1 MGAFECDSIGSNK
14 ISLAQIGIF
23 FQKTINIK
31 EIHNSEKSD
40 SIRYNLIEEYNQLKI
55 KSRNKEFFYYSS
67 ECKIISDFIPF
78 EQEKEI
84 FIKWV
89 KILYDINNTKEFN
102 ITQTR
107 KIDSDEFFKKNLEKA
122 FLNNKKYFLKLVTK
136 GVPLNLR
143 QFIWTIIIDKDE
155 QDILNV
161 SNIEKEKIYFE
172 TLLSLNKVTKDIE
185 QIEKDVNRTFIGE
198 ENTKENITI
207 LKKILIALNNL
218 NEKIGYCQGINFIIA
233 LILKITKFNMIKT
246 FHLAR
251 LILRRIKGY
260 FTKDFPLL
268 KYNLKKF
275 DKGFKQLF
283 PKLFDHFK
291 NNDIV
296 NEIYVGKWIQ
306 TLFTVNLNFDN
317 ACHIWDALLV
327 YGMDFII
334 PISLSILYFIKD
346 NLLNLNDSTDIVKL
360 LQNTL
365 YTEDENLIQS
375 IYRED
380 INLRKYVIPVRD
392 IISNAKKIRN
402 QLNLGPHDG
411 NEYSQRNKID
421 IRESLILRNSTT
433 SNGSCNFEKKME
445 QIKTQK
451 LNEKDFI
458 ISQEDKSTNTK
469 MIDKIRVNKFYT
481 TYHKKY
487 IKDRT
492 MININNKNRIIN
504 NNKINKRERHFSFE
518 FNDNIIKNNLFNK
531 NNFEY
536 NINVENY
543 NYNYANKKQKINNI
557 YNNIYRTYT
566 DNQNSKNVY
575 IRNNKFI
582 NNNLTSMYSPNNII
596 SFQNINQLC
605 NNFLYEHNPKNI
617 NNQYNLINNNI
628 RNNIGSNQNIF
639 NNELNYNNNN
649 PIINININYNPIYYN
664 INNIINKSNSN
675 QNILRKNIKTPEV
688 NRIKLREKIYNK
700 MNKKRNNNLDIDYF
714 SNGINE
720 FSQGEKYKNEIRNF
734 NNIKIIM

>member
-1 MGAFECDSIGSNK
+1 MGAFECDSIGSHK
-14 ISLAQIGIF
+14 ISLDQMGIF
-23 FQKTINIK
+23 FKKTIDIK
-31 EIHNSEKSD
+31 EIPNNEKSD
-40 SIRYNLIEEYNQLKI
+40 SIRYNLIEEYQQLKI
-55 KSRNKEFFYYSS
+55 KSRNTEFFYYSKDN
-67 ECKIISDFIPF
+67 KIISDFIPF

-89 KILYDINNTKEFN
+89 KILYDINNIKEFS

-107 KIDSDEFFKKNLEKA
+107 KIDNDKYFHKNLEKA
-122 FLNNKKYFLKLVTK
+122 FATNKKYFLKLVTK
-136 GVPLNLR
+136 GVPFNLR

-155 QDILNV
+155 KDILNV

-185 QIEKDVNRTFIGE
+185 QIEKDINRTFIGE

-233 LILKITKFNMIKT
+233 LILKITKFNMIKA
-246 FHLAR
+246 FHLSR
-251 LILRRIKGY
+251 LILKRIKGY
-260 FTKDFPLL
+260 FSKDFPLL

-306 TLFTVNLNFDN
+306 TLFTVNLNFEN

-334 PISLSILYFIKD
+334 PISLSILYFVKD
-346 NLLNLNDSTDIVKL
+346 NLLSLNDSTDIIKL

-365 YTEDENLIQS
+365 YTDEKNLIKN

-380 INLRKYVIPVRD
+380 INLKKFIIPVRE
-392 IISNAKKIRN
+392 IISTAKKIRN

-421 IRESLILRNSTT
+421 LRESLLLRSSTT
-433 SNGSCNFEKKME
+433 SNGTCNFEKKME

-451 LNEKDFI
+451 LLNQKDFI
-458 ISQEDKSTNTK
+458 IPQEDKSTNTTK
-469 MIDKIRVNKFYT
+469 IDKTRVNKFYT
-481 TYHKKY
+481 TYHKKC
-487 IKDRT
+487 IKDKT
-492 MININNKNRIIN
+492 MINSNNNKNRITNN
-504 NNKINKRERHFSFE
+504 NNKIYKKERSFSLE
-518 FNDNIIKNNLFNK
+518 FNDNFIKNNLYNN
-531 NNFEY
+531 NNFY
-536 NINVENY
+536 FNNTNVENY
-543 NYNYANKKQKINNI
+543 NNTNRKQKINNI

-566 DNQNSKNVY
+566 DNQNSKNDY

-582 NNNLTSMYSPNNII
+582 SNNI
-596 SFQNINQLC
+596 
-605 NNFLYEHNPKNI
+605 Y
-617 NNQYNLINNNI
+617 
-628 RNNIGSNQNIF
+628 
-639 NNELNYNNNN
+639 
-649 PIINININYNPIYYN
+649 
-664 INNIINKSNSN
+664 
-675 QNILRKNIKTPEV
+675 
-688 NRIKLREKIYNK
+688 
-700 MNKKRNNNLDIDYF
+700 
-714 SNGINE
+714 
-720 FSQGEKYKNEIRNF
+720 
-734 NNIKIIM
+734 

>member
-1 MGAFECDSIGSNK
+1 MGAFECDSIGNNK

-23 FQKTINIK
+23 FQKTLNIK

-78 EQEKEI
+78 EKEKEI

-251 LILRRIKGY
+251 LILKRIKGY

-365 YTEDENLIQS
+365 HTEDENLIQS

-536 NINVENY
+536 NSNVE

-557 YNNIYRTYT
+557 NNNIYRTYT

-582 NNNLTSMYSPNNII
+582 NNNLASIYSPNNII

-664 INNIINKSNSN
+664 IINNINSN

>member
-78 EQEKEI
+78 EKEKEI

-380 INLRKYVIPVRD
+380 INIRKYVIPVRD

-458 ISQEDKSTNTK
+458 ISQEDKFTNTK
-469 MIDKIRVNKFYT
+469 MIDKIRINKFYT

-492 MININNKNRIIN
+492 MININNKNRIINN

-557 YNNIYRTYT
+557 NNNIYRTYT

-582 NNNLTSMYSPNNII
+582 NNNLTSMYNPNNII

-639 NNELNYNNNN
+639 NNEMNYNNNN
-649 PIINININYNPIYYN
+649 PVINININYNPIYYN
-664 INNIINKSNSN
+664 IINNINSN
-675 QNILRKNIKTPEV
+675 QKILRKNIKTPEV

-700 MNKKRNNNLDIDYF
+700 MNIKRNNNLDIDYF

>member
-1 MGAFECDSIGSNK
+1 MGAFECDSIGNNK

-23 FQKTINIK
+23 FQKTLNIK

-78 EQEKEI
+78 EKEKEI

-251 LILRRIKGY
+251 LILKRIKGY

-380 INLRKYVIPVRD
+380 INLRKYVIQVRD

-536 NINVENY
+536 NSNVE

-664 INNIINKSNSN
+664 IINNINSN

>member
-1 MGAFECDSIGSNK
+1 MGAFECDSIWSNK
-14 ISLAQIGIF
+14 ISLYQIRIF

-89 KILYDINNTKEFN
+89 KILYDINNIKEFN

-365 YTEDENLIQS
+365 YNEDENLIQS
-375 IYRED
+375 ICGED

-421 IRESLILRNSTT
+421 IRESLILRSSTT

-445 QIKTQK
+445 QIKAQK

-504 NNKINKRERHFSFE
+504 NNNKINKRERHFSFE

-543 NYNYANKKQKINNI
+543 KYNYANKKQKINNI
-557 YNNIYRTYT
+557 NNNIYRTYT

-582 NNNLTSMYSPNNII
+582 NNNLASIYSPNNII

-639 NNELNYNNNN
+639 NSEMNYNNNN
-649 PIINININYNPIYYN
+649 PIINININF
-664 INNIINKSNSN
+664 
-675 QNILRKNIKTPEV
+675 

>member
-14 ISLAQIGIF
+14 ISLNQIGIF

-251 LILRRIKGY
+251 LILKRIKGY

-380 INLRKYVIPVRD
+380 INLRKYIIPVRD

-421 IRESLILRNSTT
+421 IRESLILRSSTT

-536 NINVENY
+536 NSNVE

-557 YNNIYRTYT
+557 NNNIYRTYT

-582 NNNLTSMYSPNNII
+582 NNNLASIYSPNNII

-639 NNELNYNNNN
+639 NSEMNYNNNN
-649 PIINININYNPIYYN
+649 PVINININYNPIYYN

-688 NRIKLREKIYNK
+688 NRIKLREKIYNQ
-700 MNKKRNNNLDIDYF
+700 MNNKRNNNLDIDYF

>member
-1 MGAFECDSIGSNK
+1 MGAFECDSIGNNK

-23 FQKTINIK
+23 FQKTLNIK

-89 KILYDINNTKEFN
+89 KILYDINNIKEFN

-365 YTEDENLIQS
+365 HTEDENLIQS

-380 INLRKYVIPVRD
+380 INLRKYVIQVRD

-536 NINVENY
+536 NSNVE

-557 YNNIYRTYT
+557 NNNIYRTYT

-582 NNNLTSMYSPNNII
+582 NNKLASIYSPNNIF

-664 INNIINKSNSN
+664 IINNINSN

>member
-107 KIDSDEFFKKNLEKA
+107 KIDSNEFFKKNLEKA

-380 INLRKYVIPVRD
+380 INIRKYVIPVRD

-469 MIDKIRVNKFYT
+469 MIDKIRINKFYT

-492 MININNKNRIIN
+492 MININNKNRIINN

-557 YNNIYRTYT
+557 NNNIYRTYT

-582 NNNLTSMYSPNNII
+582 NNNLASIYSPNNII

-639 NNELNYNNNN
+639 NNEMNYNNNN
-649 PIINININYNPIYYN
+649 PVINININYNPIYYN
-664 INNIINKSNSN
+664 IINNINSN
-675 QNILRKNIKTPEV
+675 QKILRKNIKTPEV

-700 MNKKRNNNLDIDYF
+700 MNIKRNNNLDIDYF